1 MTIWSWILLAVVF
14 FLVLKVAQV
23 LFWNLRKAFYVH
35 PWVVEIVVILL
46 VVIALQTVASL
57 WWLAVIFGI
66 LLGVLRGDQE
76 ADDRQQQRHLL

>member
-1 MTIWSWILLAVVF
+1 MTIWSWILLVVVF
-14 FLVLKVAQV
+14 FLVLKVAQI